1 MQNINNGKNNNLVA
15 GIDIGSENIYCA
27 IGSIAKE
34 NSTIKLL
41 GIGSR
46 PVNES
51 YKKGAITNR
60 NKLIEQF
67 HNFMVDNDDNIPD
80 NELGDIDS
88 LQGVRKF
95 PARVKCA
102 GLAWSSLKKAIGNIK
117 N

>member
-1 MQNINNGKNNNLVA
+1 
-15 GIDIGSENIYCA
+15 
-27 IGSIAKE
+27 
-34 NSTIKLL
+34 
-41 GIGSR
+41 
-46 PVNES
+46 
-51 YKKGAITNR
+51 
-60 NKLIEQF
+60 
-67 HNFMVDNDDNIPD
+67 MVDNDDNIPD